1 MFPNSLPKCASN
13 FHDLCLQLHYPVE
26 KPVCLMAIPSDLL
39 RAYKHTAFDLQ
50 CHTGCFPAIPRQCLC
65 YVGIVVEHAV
75 MCEFSNSVTDRRET
89 HTHTHT
95 HHPPPGS
102 RNVPLTFHV
111 AKIFS
116 ISLLASI
123 SLECWFIIIE
133 LISCRAFVSAIFDSG
148 LCCIVVEVAVV
159 LSVR

>member
-1 MFPNSLPKCASN
+1 MSL
-13 FHDLCLQLHYPVE
+13 
-26 KPVCLMAIPSDLL
+26 
-39 RAYKHTAFDLQ
+39 
-50 CHTGCFPAIPRQCLC
+50 TG
-65 YVGIVVEHAV
+65 E
-75 MCEFSNSVTDRRET
+75 
-89 HTHTHT
+89 THTHT